1 MSERMP
7 QISFLSQLF
16 EGAQLRL
23 ELDGPIFQKTNEYPS
38 SGHCR
43 VVDTQSRKPQI
54 LPGNTVVFPA
64 Q

>member
-1 MSERMP
+1 MNERMA
-7 QISFLSQLF
+7 QISFLAQLF

-23 ELDGPIFQKTNEYPS
+23 ELGGPIFQKTKEYPS
-38 SGHCR
+38 SGTCQVMDIETR
-43 VVDTQSRKPQI
+43 APQI